1 MGSRQVDVHYVN
13 AAISGIIEENFEGY
27 YYLEN
32 SGLSLEEVLDQETV
46 YQSLL
51 TNTRNDNANAS
62 ASTDSE
68 LSHDQR
74 VGETSHADNV
84 ESQLQMDEALARN
97 LQALEEQRVPGAF
110 VAETTATET
119 VNGEGTPEAA
129 STALVVRQHDID
141 PDNLTFEE
149 LEFLEEAIGNESK
162 GLSEELISY
171 LPSFKYK
178 TGFFSRK
185 DKHEEC
191 VICCM
196 EYKNRD
202 KLTTLPCQHNY
213 HSKCI
218 TQWLKM
224 NKACPVC
231 KDEVFG

>member
-119 VNGEGTPEAA
+119 GI
-129 STALVVRQHDID
+129 Q
-141 PDNLTFEE
+141 EE
-149 LEFLEEAIGNESK
+149 F
-162 GLSEELISY
+162 
-171 LPSFKYK
+171 
-178 TGFFSRK
+178 
-185 DKHEEC
+185 
-191 VICCM
+191 
-196 EYKNRD
+196 
-202 KLTTLPCQHNY
+202 
-213 HSKCI
+213 
-218 TQWLKM
+218 
-224 NKACPVC
+224 
-231 KDEVFG
+231 